1 MCCRNA
7 LPLHRPSRQRGVVLI
22 VVLIVVA
29 LVALI
34 ATQISSRLLLS
45 ERRSTNLQH
54 SDQAWQYV
62 LGAESLAAS
71 YLKEALKADKDRV
84 HLGQAWAKGKFV
96 FPIEGGQ
103 LSGEVI
109 DMSTCFNV
117 NSLLFKKKNQNDPPG
132 SQAGTP
138 QAGTPGTNLPPG
150 AQLLSKVFERTLDD
164 VQVTPDA
171 LVATLI
177 DWLDEDNEP
186 FGNDGAEDY
195 QYTALQLPYRV
206 GNGPLGAISEL
217 RTIKGFDADVYNA
230 VRPFLCALPDVE
242 YARINMN
249 TLPPERAVLLAAMV
263 ENLTVESAQQVLEA
277 RPKDGFANEADFWIA
292 PGMPPDAK
300 AADAYKD
307 RISFTT
313 QYFLVRAEAVV
324 GRGRARVESLLKAE
338 ENASFKV
345 VSRSFAEE

>member
-1 MCCRNA
+1 MCCRK
-7 LPLHRPSRQRGVVLI
+7 PPSRQRGVVLI

-71 YLKEALKADKDRV
+71 HLKEALKEDKDKV

-103 LSGEVI
+103 LSGEII

-117 NSLLFKKKNQNDPPG
+117 NSLLFKKRDQQGNPSDPQG
-132 SQAGTP
+132 GKAGDTP
-138 QAGTPGTNLPPG
+138 NAMPAG
-150 AQLLSKVFERTLDD
+150 AQLLSKIFEQTLED
-164 VQVTPDA
+164 VEVTPEA
-171 LVATLI
+171 LSSTLI
-177 DWLDEDNEP
+177 DWIDEDNEP

-217 RTIKGFDADVYNA
+217 RTIKGFDAEVYRA

-242 YARINMN
+242 YGRINMN
-249 TLPPERAVLLAAMV
+249 TLPPERAVILAAMV
-263 ENLTVESAQQVLEA
+263 DNLSVESARQVLES
-277 RPKDGFANEADFWIA
+277 RPKNGFDSEADFWTA
-292 PGMPPDAK
+292 PGMPTDAK
-300 AADAYKD
+300 ANKLGED

-313 QYFLVRAEAVV
+313 AYFLVKAEAVV

-338 ENASFKV
+338 ENQSFKV